1 MVKVYFGVLPR
12 DEETEAEQYGVKGMK
27 WRRSKANN
35 DASPDDLAN
44 QIGGAAGEIEDKLL
58 DASVE
63 AKLQVEDKAALA
75 KIYLNEDAYREK
87 PKSDAGFKA
96 VQFVNNLF
104 GDKRKPIERN
114 VDFVRKL
121 QDATRPARKWLAKMG
136 IKSKKG

>member
-12 DEETEAEQYGVKGMK
+12 NAETEAEQYGVKGMK
-27 WRRSKANN
+27 WRQTKAKN
-35 DASPDDLAN
+35 DDPLEDLAN
-44 QIGGAAGEIEDKLL
+44 QLGGAAADIEDNSL
-58 DASVE
+58 DAAIE
-63 AKLQVEDKAALA
+63 TKLQVDDKAALA
-75 KIYLNEDAYREK
+75 KIYLNKDAYRK
-87 PKSDAGFKA
+87 NPKHDAGFKA

-136 IKSKKG
+136 IKNKKG